1 MPSIIIKETEYFD
14 VGLRKFKRA
23 CEKAAIVPEIRAREF
38 YEKPTAVRKEKWQ
51 LLLSELIKLIES
63 LVFQGKDPIANL
75 SLLDA
80 LNQDL
85 KAAMLSKDVIAR
97 DTIRMLI
104 SDIKKFEIDERV
116 EADDSKIANLINKNV
131 KQRRDSIEQF
141 KNGGRD
147 DLVATE
153 QNQLDVIL
161 KYLPEQ
167 LSEEE
172 IHALIQEAITAVS
185 AEGMKDMGKLMGHL
199 KPQFEGKADMSIVSK
214 LVKNL
219 LA

>member
-1 MPSIIIKETEYFD
+1 M
-14 VGLRKFKRA
+14 
-23 CEKAAIVPEIRAREF
+23 
-38 YEKPTAVRKEKWQ
+38 
-51 LLLSELIKLIES
+51 
-63 LVFQGKDPIANL
+63 

-185 AEGMKDMGKLMGHL
+185 AETAVIASWMSAWISSSDNCSGKYFRMTSSWFCSVATRSSRPPFLNCSMESL
-199 KPQFEGKADMSIVSK
+199 RCLTFLFIRLAIFESSASTLSSISNFLISEISILIVSRAITS
-214 LVKNL
+214 L
-219 LA
+219 LSIAALRS

>member
-1 MPSIIIKETEYFD
+1 M
-14 VGLRKFKRA
+14 
-23 CEKAAIVPEIRAREF
+23 
-38 YEKPTAVRKEKWQ
+38 
-51 LLLSELIKLIES
+51 
-63 LVFQGKDPIANL
+63 
-75 SLLDA
+75 
-80 LNQDL
+80 LN
-85 KAAMLSKDVIAR
+85 KDVVTR
-97 DTIRMLI
+97 DTLRMLI
-104 SDIKKFEIDERV
+104 SDIKKFEIDEKV
-116 EADDSKIANLINKNV
+116 EADDAKISTLINKNV

-147 DLVATE
+147 DLVANE

-172 IHALIQEAITAVS
+172 IKSLIQEGIATVS
-185 AEGMKDMGKLMGHL
+185 AESMQDMGKLMGHL
-199 KPQFEGKADMSIVSK
+199 NPQFEGKADMSVVSK

>member
-1 MPSIIIKETEYFD
+1 M
-14 VGLRKFKRA
+14 
-23 CEKAAIVPEIRAREF
+23 
-38 YEKPTAVRKEKWQ
+38 
-51 LLLSELIKLIES
+51 LIKLIES
-63 LVFQGKDPIANL
+63 LVSQGKDPIANL
-75 SLLDA
+75 SLLDTI
-80 LNQDL
+80 NQDL
-85 KAAMLSKDVIAR
+85 KTAMLSKDVVTR
-97 DTIRMLI
+97 DTLRMLI
-104 SDIKKFEIDERV
+104 SDIKKFEIDEKV
-116 EADDSKIANLINKNV
+116 EADDAKISNLINKNV

-161 KYLPEQ
+161 KYLPKQ

-172 IHALIQEAITAVS
+172 IQSLIQEGIAAVS
-185 AEGMKDMGKLMGHL
+185 AEGMQDMGKLMSHL
-199 KPQFEGKADMSIVSK
+199 KPKFEGKADMSIVSK